1 MNVIADNYMR
11 IGCKYQ
17 SVSMI
22 KGVPTGRATK
32 IRAEMVWLNK
42 RHSVEQALSLGA
54 EENAI

>member
-22 KGVPTGRATK
+22 KGVPTGWVK
-32 IRAEMVWLNK
+32 EVLAELVWLN
-42 RHSVEQALSLGA
+42 
-54 EENAI
+54 